1 MPKDG
6 YVCAVASGPGV
17 ARPGDPWRPLD
28 GASYP
33 CRILG
38 DFDLAGISG
47 FEYKKAGGCEI
58 ARRQ

>member
-1 MPKDG
+1 VG
-6 YVCAVASGPGV
+6 AL
-17 ARPGDPWRPLD
+17 ARSSSLLD

-38 DFDLAGISG
+38 DFDLAGISV